1 MSLRQITPCD
11 YSGVCPYNSEGY
23 GSCEYWCGAE
33 EPQDEPDDW
42 FYDDEDE
49 DEHFICVSCK
59 LPDIGVESQ

>member
-33 EPQDEPDDW
+33 EPQDDPDEW
-42 FYDDEDE
+42 FYDDE
-49 DEHFICVSCK
+49 
-59 LPDIGVESQ
+59 PESL